1 MDKLF
6 IYAVSVLSFL
16 LMPFCVE
23 IHAAAR
29 SGLGFSVSSCSDTSV
44 QTQPPPAAFEVSGVV
59 LDSASRIPVAGAA
72 VIFGNT
78 GTGGLTYSVTGS
90 DGKFKVSVAAGDY
103 SITVTHVQYYDFT
116 YKTGIASVTELS
128 PFALKENVESLEAAS
143 VTGSYIKR
151 RGSNYTVSV
160 KGNPKAEGL
169 STLSFMGTLPG
180 VRGLSVN
187 DRPAVIYIND
197 RELKMSRDQIVQY
210 LSTVPTESIEDIRV
224 RPSKG
229 AVGQASR
236 RSAAIYIRTRRN
248 ESEFI
253 SAMAMINP
261 EYKYGVKG
269 AKGDLSGS
277 FGYFDKKIS
286 SLTFFYGGGFFE
298 NEGRANIVDGNEE
311 ASDARHEIASFTL
324 DQSFVYDISDK
335 HSIGLGLNVFYKP
348 YELWRKDYTGGSR
361 DYRNNSIVRYH
372 KEEVFVQ
379 YAYKFGRRN
388 SSFKLTA
395 DLVNGNTNVSDEYIN
410 APEGFVPVPLMR
422 NGVNAGIQADLS
434 LELDDDMNLTIGTNY
449 TGMVASTAYP
459 DGMELSGGEKL
470 YNVPYREGIYS
481 AYAEYYASFWDG
493 RLDLTAGLRYEHAF
507 SKARPSG
514 DSWNT
519 YRYDDFFPYVD
530 LTYNFKKDGYYL
542 SLMFDRTI
550 FRPSSGD
557 YIPYVGRD
565 GEQVYDV
572 SGLSLVLPEYRNELS
587 LTQTIGGA
595 HTVGFSYSFNQNVY
609 NPVYFTQDD
618 KIVSTWT
625 SAGSEH
631 GFSLFAD
638 MGFWIIK
645 YTMHIGLNL
654 KGQYNM
660 LENIAGDSFNSWE
673 GRVSARLWF
682 QLSKSW
688 TMALTGSYNS
698 PSKSFSKI
706 YDDNW
711 SAGIAAGTDLGKNW
725 HLTLYLYDVLNNRKS
740 RSRSIMPG
748 LPYESIY
755 MYDSARAGFTLT
767 YKFSN
772 YRGKRASRINT
783 VSGRSVSGN

>member
-1 MDKLF
+1 M
-6 IYAVSVLSFL
+6 
-16 LMPFCVE
+16 
-23 IHAAAR
+23 
-29 SGLGFSVSSCSDTSV
+29 
-44 QTQPPPAAFEVSGVV
+44 
-59 LDSASRIPVAGAA
+59 
-72 VIFGNT
+72 
-78 GTGGLTYSVTGS
+78 
-90 DGKFKVSVAAGDY
+90 
-103 SITVTHVQYYDFT
+103 
-116 YKTGIASVTELS
+116 
-128 PFALKENVESLEAAS
+128 
-143 VTGSYIKR
+143 
-151 RGSNYTVSV
+151 
-160 KGNPKAEGL
+160 
-169 STLSFMGTLPG
+169 
-180 VRGLSVN
+180 
-187 DRPAVIYIND
+187 
-197 RELKMSRDQIVQY
+197 
-210 LSTVPTESIEDIRV
+210 
-224 RPSKG
+224 
-229 AVGQASR
+229 
-236 RSAAIYIRTRRN
+236 
-248 ESEFI
+248 
-253 SAMAMINP
+253 
-261 EYKYGVKG
+261 
-269 AKGDLSGS
+269 
-277 FGYFDKKIS
+277 
-286 SLTFFYGGGFFE
+286 
-298 NEGRANIVDGNEE
+298 DGNKE
-311 ASDARHEIASFTL
+311 ASDARHEIAYFIL

-361 DYRNNSIVRYH
+361 DYRNNSIIRYH

-395 DLVNGNTNVSDEYIN
+395 DLVNGNMKASDEYIN
-410 APEGFVPVPLMR
+410 APEGFFPVPSKESGL
-422 NGVNAGIQADLS
+422 NAGIQADLS
-434 LELDDDMNLTIGTNY
+434 LELDDGMNLTIGTNY
-449 TGMVASTAYP
+449 TGMVASTVYP
-459 DGMELSGGEKL
+459 DGMELFCGEKL

-542 SLMFDRTI
+542 SLMFDRSMS
-550 FRPSSGD
+550 RPHSDD

-587 LTQTIGGA
+587 LTQTIDGE
-595 HTVGFSYSFNQNVY
+595 HTVGFSYNFNQNV
-609 NPVYFTQDD
+609 NSPVYFTQCD

-625 SAGSEH
+625 SAGNGH

-638 MGFWIIK
+638 MGFWIKK

-654 KGQYNM
+654 RGRYSM
-660 LENIAGDSFNSWE
+660 LENIAGDSFDSWE

-682 QLSKSW
+682 RLSKSW

-698 PSKSFSKI
+698 PYKSFSEMNN
-706 YDDNW
+706 DDW
-711 SAGIAAGTDLGKNW
+711 HTGISAGADLGKNW

-755 MYDSARAGFTLT
+755 IYDTACAGFTLT

-772 YRGKRASRINT
+772 YRGKKASKINA
-783 VSGRSVSGN
+783 VSGRSVSGS